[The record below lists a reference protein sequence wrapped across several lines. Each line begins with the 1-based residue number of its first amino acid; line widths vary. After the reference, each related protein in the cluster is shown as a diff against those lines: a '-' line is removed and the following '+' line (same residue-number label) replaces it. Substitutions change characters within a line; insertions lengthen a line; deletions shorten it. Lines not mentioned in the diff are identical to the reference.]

1 MSERL
6 RLTVAAVLV
15 LGLGLVS
22 CKKSEAPAAPAPAPA
37 ASTPA
42 ASATPAAPDAGAS
55 LEFGVPECD
64 EYVKKYL
71 ACVESNVPAAVKD
84 QVRASF
90 EQTRDMW
97 RRAAATPQGKAGLAQ
112 GCKIAL
118 DAAKASMTAY
128 GCSF

>member
-6 RLTVAAVLV
+6 RLTAAAVLV
-15 LGLGLVS
+15 LGLGLVA
-22 CKKSEAPAAPAPAPA
+22 CKKSEAPAPAAAPASTAPA
-37 ASTPA
+37 AST
-42 ASATPAAPDAGAS
+42 TPAAPAASTAS

-71 ACVESNVPAAVKD
+71 ACVESNVPAAVKE
-84 QVRASF
+84 QVRTSF
-90 EQTRDMW
+90 DQTREMW
-97 RRAAATPQGKAGLAQ
+97 RQAAATPQGKAGLAQ
-112 GCKIAL
+112 GCKLAL